1 MPTTL
6 RGNGFHHTVST
17 PAKPSN
23 QNVSEA
29 ERVLSVVG
37 GGLLALFGVSR
48 KSPGGF
54 LLSALGAGL
63 VYRGVTGHCPA
74 YSALG
79 LSTAQRPAG
88 ATGVPAGRGLKI
100 SKAIQVTRAA
110 PDLYRF
116 WRNLENLP
124 RIMPYLRSVTS
135 HGNHSHW
142 IATGPLGIQL
152 QWDAEIINDV
162 PEKLIAWRTLPG
174 SDVDS
179 AGSVH
184 FHPLTS
190 GWATK
195 VTVTLKYDPPAGKVG
210 SAVAALL
217 GKDPEKQLEMD
228 LRRFKQI
235 METGELPLSR
245 GQISGLSG

>member
-6 RGNGFHHTVST
+6 RGNGFHHTVPAPATPST
-17 PAKPSN
+17 

-29 ERVLSVVG
+29 ERVLSMVG
-37 GGLLALFGVSR
+37 GSLLALFGVSR
-48 KSPGGF
+48 KSPGGL

-63 VYRGVTGHCPA
+63 VYRGVTGNCPA

-88 ATGVPAGRGLKI
+88 ATGVPAGRGLKL
-100 SKAIQVTRAA
+100 SKTIQVTRAA

-124 RIMPYLRSVTS
+124 RLMPYLRSVTS
-135 HGNHSHW
+135 HGNRSHW

-162 PEKLIAWRTLPG
+162 PNKLIAWRTLPG

-210 SAVAALL
+210 SALATLL
-217 GKDPEKQLEMD
+217 GKDPERQLEMD
-228 LRRFKQI
+228 LHRFKQI
-235 METGELPLSR
+235 METGELPLQR